1 MSKKLVESNKE
12 TRRKRIIRAAIDII
26 TEDGYPQLNL
36 DKVVSR
42 AGTSKSA
49 IYSVFKNKL
58 GLLKAIV
65 DEAVFN
71 VSTDMISK
79 LDKDMPVDEV
89 LSKLLESYIR
99 QSSSKEYN
107 ATVSM
112 IINEMKDSKA
122 IGEYYFEVGPLR
134 VLQKT
139 EKYLKI
145 KVTSG
150 ELDIAD
156 CGVVA
161 KHLLGSIAWYRT
173 SLLMYSQVVDTDV
186 EKLLVHGRI
195 AIDAF
200 LKAYLV
206 KK

>member
-1 MSKKLVESNKE
+1 MSKELVESNKE
-12 TRRKRIIRAAIDII
+12 TRRKRIIRAAIEII
-26 TEDGYPQLNL
+26 TEDGYQQLNL

-65 DEAVFN
+65 DETVFN
-71 VSTDMISK
+71 VSAGMISK
-79 LDKDMPVDEV
+79 LDIDMPVEEV

-99 QSSSKEYN
+99 QSTSKEYN
-107 ATVSM
+107 ATISM
-112 IINEMKDSKA
+112 IINEMKDSKK
-122 IGEYYFEVGPLR
+122 IGEYYFEVGPKR
-134 VLQKT
+134 VLEKT
-139 EKYLKI
+139 EKYLKV
-145 KVTSG
+145 KVDAG
-150 ELDIAD
+150 ELDIDD

-173 SLLMYSQVVDTDV
+173 SLLMYSHKVDTDI
-186 EKLLVHGRI
+186 EKLVTHGRI
-195 AIDAF
+195 AVDAF

-206 KK
+206 KN